1 MPKSHLYKRSSRWD
15 YGTLN
20 LSEKTRLTMK
30 KELNIEEV
38 LKEIDEDLSY
48 FTKEIEELEELL
60 KDPSLNWAFLHILK
74 TFLIS
79 LL

>member
-1 MPKSHLYKRSSRWD
+1 MWMLTLFLYSHYIHNIHKFW
-15 YGTLN
+15 
-20 LSEKTRLTMK
+20 LTME

-48 FTKEIEELEELL
+48 FTKEMEELEELM